1 MLFRSARH
9 ARAAPAT
16 PVAELGVVRR
26 IVPSPC
32 NDQFMR
38 LPMLATLPEFARR
51 SLAAFTAL
59 LGSLSVSTFAR
70 RATLSV
76 ASNAFRGRIDLKAQA
91 AQPCGH
97 CHARSTS
104 GHRGLL
110 PRRLFHNST
119 RTPNQALQRTGPAVT
134 LAAFPR
140 YTRPVRLTRSLSR
153 SSSLSL
159 TPQPARQPGQSL
171 SWGSLGDF
179 DASSTN

>member
-1 MLFRSARH
+1 MS
-9 ARAAPAT
+9 
-16 PVAELGVVRR
+16 
-26 IVPSPC
+26 
-32 NDQFMR
+32 
-38 LPMLATLPEFARR
+38 LPMLATRFEFARR
-51 SLAAFTAL
+51 CLAAWAASF
-59 LGSLSVSTFAR
+59 GSFSGAGFGGC
-70 RATLSV
+70 ATLSV
-76 ASNAFRGRIDLKAQA
+76 LSNAFRGRIDLKAQA

-140 YTRPVRLTRSLSR
+140 YTRPVRLTLSLSR

-171 SWGSLGDF
+171 SWGSLG
-179 DASSTN
+179 A